1 MNRRQF
7 FISAAAMA
15 LATSASAAQAMTV
28 TIDEVRAVFE
38 SRDVDMRREAQKAL
52 QGEGY
57 YHGKIDGAWGPGT
70 ADAYRQLMASDRYK
84 RNASRWTWAHQAQVI
99 DTVFFLNSD
108 AFP

>member
-1 MNRRQF
+1 MNRRSF
-7 FISAAAMA
+7 FLSAAALA
-15 LATSASAAQAMTV
+15 LTATAATAQAMTV
-28 TIDEVRAVFE
+28 TIDEVREVFE
-38 SRDVDMRREAQKAL
+38 SRDIDFRREAQMAL
-52 QGEGY
+52 KGEGY

-84 RNASRWTWAHQAQVI
+84 RNASRWTWAHKAQVI